1 MIDLDL
7 ILRFGKA
14 SDKIGKWKSKP
25 LIELP
30 FGLIKIDI
38 PELLR
43 KGKAEDIVIKILKHQ
58 YSDFELNYTQGEIIA
73 FVLWVKNQIEFINKI
88 ENAYLHSEPEPEL
101 ISSGVHLLDE
111 FGVMVTIDNL
121 AGGDILKYDK
131 IKALPYFEVYQKLKM
146 DKVHNEIKN
155 RYEKIIIEKSKRKY

>member
-1 MIDLDL
+1 MIDFDF

-14 SDKIGKWKSKP
+14 SDTLGKWKSKP
-25 LIELP
+25 LTELP
-30 FGLIKIDI
+30 FGLVKIEI
-38 PELLR
+38 PELLNR
-43 KGKAEDIVIKILKHQ
+43 GKTEDVVIKILKHQ
-58 YSDFELNYTQGEIIA
+58 YSDFELKHTQGEIIA

-101 ISSGVHLLDE
+101 IASGVHLLDE

-146 DKVHNEIKN
+146 DKIQNEIKN
-155 RYEKIIIEKSKRKY
+155 RYEKIMTEKSKRKY